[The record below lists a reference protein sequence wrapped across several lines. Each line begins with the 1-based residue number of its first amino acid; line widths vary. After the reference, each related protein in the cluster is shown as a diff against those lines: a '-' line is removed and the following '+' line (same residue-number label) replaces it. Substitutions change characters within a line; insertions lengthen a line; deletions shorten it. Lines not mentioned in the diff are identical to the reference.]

1 MCQLLAVDGLVSMCR
16 VCAQRQA
23 ALLNL
28 FSMWLGLAIAAS
40 PPRTPLSE
48 MHLFCGISDACA
60 VGAMWW
66 HSLQNSMMISTRG
79 YLVAWPSF
87 LPRLLCSA
95 SHTCTIRADEN
106 GPEAKLKR
114 SPRE

>member
-23 ALLNL
+23 VLLNL

-48 MHLFCGISDACA
+48 MHLFCCISDACA

-66 HSLQNSMMISTRG
+66 HSLQLDDDL
-79 YLVAWPSF
+79 YLWLPGGMALLSAPVALFSCAHMHHPC
-87 LPRLLCSA
+87 R
-95 SHTCTIRADEN
+95 
-106 GPEAKLKR
+106 
-114 SPRE
+114 REWS